1 MSILKNIL
9 TGNTGI
15 KAATNVHL
23 AEIALPKLSA
33 QDRRKIKDQMIN
45 MWTHSSGE
53 SIESRIRSFNTYD
66 RLTQLSYIAIA
77 MSLAGI
83 ESPVNGEMWNHIRY
97 PGANLP
103 DRSDLSVNAEWFK
116 KKRGIDASIKGDSL
130 DITNW

>member
-9 TGNTGI
+9 TGNAGI

-23 AEIALPKLSA
+23 AEIALPGLSN
-33 QDRRKIKDQMIN
+33 QDKQKIKDQMIK
-45 MWTHSSGE
+45 MWTRSSGE
-53 SIESRIRSFNTYD
+53 SIESRIRSFNAYD

-83 ESPVNGEMWNHIRY
+83 ESPVSGEIWNNIRY

-103 DRSDLSVNAEWFK
+103 DRSDLAVNAEWLK
-116 KKRGIDASIKGDSL
+116 KKRGIDVSIKIESL
-130 DITNW
+130 DITYW